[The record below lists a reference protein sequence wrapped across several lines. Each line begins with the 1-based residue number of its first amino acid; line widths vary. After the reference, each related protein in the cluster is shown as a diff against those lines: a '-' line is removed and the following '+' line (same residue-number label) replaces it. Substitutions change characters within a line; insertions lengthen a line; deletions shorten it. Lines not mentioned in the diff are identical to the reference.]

1 MEEVLGSIPRRDHH
15 SLFGELAQLAARFF
29 SIEEVASSI
38 LALSIYFPE
47 NMGFLFKYMK
57 CRFKLAMHTSSS
69 DVGQGTAVVITRDS
83 NTIFV
88 GGPLDNLIGA
98 VWVFV
103 R

>member
-57 CRFKLAMHTSSS
+57 CRFKLAMHTSSL
-69 DVGQGTAVVITRDS
+69 VICPAGLKKILVT
-83 NTIFV
+83 
-88 GGPLDNLIGA
+88 NLIC
-98 VWVFV
+98 VVDIE
-103 R
+103 